1 MRNPFKTLSRL
12 FEAKAAPSLAS
23 GDGALLELLSGA
35 APTAAGVAV
44 SIASAMR
51 HPAAAC
57 AIRIIAEAVAT
68 LPIITY
74 RRGADGA
81 KERASD
87 HPAYGLLHDDANDW
101 ASAYDLKL
109 ALTVDA
115 LTHDKGGFGFVNRVG
130 GKVVEIL
137 RLDPAGVTVTY
148 AETGEPTYRLGEA
161 PLARESV
168 LHIRAPGG
176 TAPLTTARE
185 AIGLALV
192 MEGHGA
198 RLFGNGARPS
208 GVLALRERMQPEAIK
223 RIRESWQL
231 AHGAGRSGGTAIVDG
246 DATYT
251 PLTLT
256 SVDAQYLELR
266 QFQILEIARA
276 FRVPPHMLYELGRA
290 TWSNVSDMGQE
301 FLTYSLL
308 PWLEVWQGAIR
319 RALFTPD
326 ERRDYL
332 AEFLV
337 DDLLRADLA
346 SRADAYQKLIAARVL
361 NPNEARAMENR
372 PPYAGGERFE
382 NPNTLS
388 AAGSP
393 AGADQAEAV

>member
-1 MRNPFKTLSRL
+1 MRTPFQFLSRL
-12 FEAKAAPSLAS
+12 FEAKSAAAPSLAS
-23 GDGALLELLSGA
+23 PDAALLDLFSGA
-35 APTAAGVAV
+35 APTASGVAV
-44 SIASAMR
+44 SAATAMR

-74 RRGADGA
+74 RRDADGS
-81 KERASD
+81 KERASE

-101 ASAYDLKL
+101 SSAYDLKL
-109 ALTVDA
+109 ALTLDA
-115 LTHDKGGFGFVNRVG
+115 LTTDKGGIGFVNRVG

-137 RLDPAGVTVTY
+137 RLDPAKVTVEY
-148 AETGEPTYRLGEA
+148 GEAGEPAYRMTGGA
-161 PLARESV
+161 PLSRDSI

-176 TAPLTTARE
+176 VAPLTTARE

-192 MEGHGA
+192 MEQHGA

-208 GVLALRERMQPEAIK
+208 GVLSLKERTQPEAIK

-231 AHGAGRSGGTAIVDG
+231 AHGGGRSGGTAIVDG
-246 DATYT
+246 DASYT

-276 FRVPPHMLYELGRA
+276 FRVPPHMLFELGRA
-290 TWSNVSDMGQE
+290 TWSNVGDMGQE

-319 RALFTPD
+319 RALFTPQ
-326 ERRDYL
+326 ERQEYL

-346 SRADAYQKLIAARVL
+346 SRADAYQKLIIARVL

-372 PPYAGGERFE
+372 APYAGGERFE
-382 NPNTLS
+382 NPNTIS
-388 AAGSP
+388 GTSVP
-393 AGADQAEAV
+393 ASEGGA

>member
-1 MRNPFKTLSRL
+1 MGLS
-12 FEAKAAPSLAS
+12 APVGLTS
-23 GDGALLELLSGA
+23 DVALH
-35 APTAAGVAV
+35 
-44 SIASAMR
+44 

-74 RRGADGA
+74 RRDADGS

-101 ASAYDLKL
+101 TSAYDLKL
-109 ALTVDA
+109 ALTLDA
-115 LTHDKGGFGFVNRVG
+115 LTTDKGGIGFVNRVG

-137 RLDPAGVTVTY
+137 RLDPAKVTVEY
-148 AETGEPTYRLGEA
+148 GEAGEPAYRMTGGALL
-161 PLARESV
+161 PRDSI

-176 TAPLTTARE
+176 VAPLTTARD
-185 AIGLALV
+185 AIAFSV
-192 MEGHGA
+192 TMEQHGM
-198 RLFGNGARPS
+198 RLFKNGAKPS
-208 GVLALRERMQPEAIK
+208 GVLSVEENATSDVISK
-223 RIRESWQL
+223 IRAAWNL
-231 AHGAGRSGGTAIVDG
+231 AHGGGKSGGTAIVG
-246 DATYT
+246 GGAKYT

-276 FRVPPHMLYELGRA
+276 FRVPPHMLFELGRA
-290 TWSNVSDMGQE
+290 TWSNVGDMGQE

-319 RALFTPD
+319 RALFTPE
-326 ERRDYL
+326 ERRDYV

-337 DDLLRADLA
+337 DDLLRANLA
-346 SRADAYQKLIAARVL
+346 SRADAYQKLIACRVL

-372 PPYAGGERFE
+372 APYAGGERFE
-382 NPNTLS
+382 NPNTTS
-388 AAGSP
+388 ASALPNPQDSNNG
-393 AGADQAEAV
+393 

>member
-1 MRNPFKTLSRL
+1 MRTPFHFLSRL
-12 FEAKAAPSLAS
+12 FEAKSAGTASLAS
-23 GDGALLELLSGA
+23 PDAALLELFAGA
-35 APTAAGVAV
+35 APTASGVAV
-44 SIASAMR
+44 SVATAMR

-74 RRGADGA
+74 RRDVDGS

-101 ASAYDLKL
+101 TSAYDLKL
-109 ALTVDA
+109 ALTLDA
-115 LTHDKGGFGFVNRVG
+115 LTTDKGGIGFVNRVG

-137 RLDPAGVTVTY
+137 RLDPAKVTVAY
-148 AETGEPTYRLGEA
+148 GEAGEPAYRMAGGALL
-161 PLARESV
+161 PRDSI

-176 TAPLTTARE
+176 VAPLTTARE

-192 MEGHGA
+192 MEQHGA

-208 GVLALRERMQPEAIK
+208 GVLSLKERTQPETIK

-231 AHGAGRSGGTAIVDG
+231 AHGGGRSGGTAIVDG
-246 DATYT
+246 DASYT

-276 FRVPPHMLYELGRA
+276 FRVPPHMLFELGRA
-290 TWSNVSDMGQE
+290 TWSNVGDMGQE

-326 ERRDYL
+326 ERREYL

-337 DDLLRADLA
+337 DDLLRADLS
-346 SRADAYQKLIAARVL
+346 SRADAYQKLIASRVL

-372 PPYAGGERFE
+372 APYAGGERFE
-382 NPNTLS
+382 NPNTTS
-388 AAGSP
+388 GAPAPASEGAA
-393 AGADQAEAV
+393 

>member
-1 MRNPFKTLSRL
+1 
-12 FEAKAAPSLAS
+12 
-23 GDGALLELLSGA
+23 
-35 APTAAGVAV
+35 
-44 SIASAMR
+44 MR

-57 AIRIIAEAVAT
+57 AIRVISEAAAT

-74 RRGADGA
+74 RRGADGT
-81 KERASD
+81 KERATD
-87 HPAYGLLHDDANDW
+87 HPVYGLLHDDANDW
-101 ASAYDLKL
+101 QSAYDLKL
-109 ALTVDA
+109 QLTIDA
-115 LTHDKGGFGFVNRVG
+115 LTQDKGGVAFVNRVG
-130 GKVVEIL
+130 GRPVEIL
-137 RLDPAGVTVTY
+137 RLDPAKVSVDY
-148 AETGEPTYRLGEA
+148 ADTGEPTYRLGGSV
-161 PLARESV
+161 LARESV

-176 TAPLTTARE
+176 VSPLTTARE

-208 GVLALRERMQPEAIK
+208 GVLSLKDRTPPEAIK

-231 AHGAGRSGGTAIVDG
+231 AHGGGKSGGTAIVDG
-246 DATYT
+246 DAQYT

-256 SVDAQYLELR
+256 SVDAQFLELR

-290 TWSNVSDMGQE
+290 TWSNVGDMGQE

-308 PWLEVWQGAIR
+308 PWLEVWTGAIR
-319 RALFTPD
+319 RACFTPE
-326 ERRDYL
+326 ERGEYL

-346 SRADAYQKLIAARVL
+346 SRADAYQKLIASRVL

-382 NPNTLS
+382 NPNTT
-388 AAGSP
+388 SP
-393 AGADQAEAV
+393 VSLAGADQQQAA